1 MIGLLSF
8 TKKMIFPTFVFT
20 TIGFSYFKLSNF
32 LSYKK
37 LHSLA
42 KAEFPIG
49 EIPNYF
55 DDVDIERII
64 MRYPNLTVLRSNAVE
79 SLIGKLRDINT
90 SREQFRFIS
99 RRIIRYIIEEALAS
113 ECDQEVIK
121 QSPLGNYKTKINPR
135 DINDYVAIS
144 IMRSGNGM
152 VEEIMT
158 ICPEINI
165 GKILLQRD
173 ENTQD
178 KKPIFFYEKV
188 PKRIENKRIFVLDPM
203 LGTGG
208 SVIACISVLKD
219 KGVKEEN
226 IIFLNL
232 ISCEDGLN
240 AVFKKFPKV
249 KIITAKIDQKLLPN
263 KYIAPGMGDFGDRF
277 YGTDE

>member
-1 MIGLLSF
+1 MNKMFYLTKKFLFPSILFASFSLSF
-8 TKKMIFPTFVFT
+8 LQLRNILKNNKF
-20 TIGFSYFKLSNF
+20 YA
-32 LSYKK
+32 
-37 LHSLA
+37 LA
-42 KAEFPIG
+42 KPELPPG
-49 EIPNYF
+49 ELPNYF
-55 DDVDIERII
+55 DEVDIDGII
-64 MRYPNLTVLRSNAVE
+64 RRYPNLKVIRSDAIEN
-79 SLIGKLRDINT
+79 LIGKLRDVTI
-90 SREQFRFIS
+90 SREQFRFLS
-99 RRIIRYIIEEALAS
+99 RRIIRFIIEEALAS
-113 ECDQEVIK
+113 ECDNEVIK

-188 PKRIENKRIFVLDPM
+188 PKRIENKRILVLDPM

-232 ISCEDGLN
+232 ICCEDGLK
-240 AVFKKFPKV
+240 AVFNKFPKV
-249 KIITAKIDQKLLPN
+249 KIITAKVDQKLLPN
-263 KYIAPGMGDFGDRF
+263 KYIAPGIGDFGDRF